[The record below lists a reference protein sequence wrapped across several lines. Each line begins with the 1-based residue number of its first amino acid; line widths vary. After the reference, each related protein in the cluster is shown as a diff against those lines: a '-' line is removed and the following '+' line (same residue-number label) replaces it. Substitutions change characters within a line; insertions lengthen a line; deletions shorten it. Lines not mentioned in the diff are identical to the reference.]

1 MSAHSIATRRPA
13 ERPTDRPADRQVITI
28 TARLEFAPAT
38 SAAVDVG
45 LACHVHFPGTA
56 RTVSALVPSSRV
68 LAFDV
73 PRGAEAVC
81 VTLAERFS
89 GGWLRHSRCRF
100 DGARVEDL
108 ATLKDEQLRVGSPPY
123 GTARLRL
130 SAPVASVSKPLVREW
145 FHVPPECEATMRAAN
160 ARWFDALEPADATL
174 ARVHAATWNNH
185 ADSIPGWCFA
195 FSPAA
200 ERGYSD
206 DDLKGV
212 FARAFEML
220 RPRRFEIVDLLQA
233 PDREVAAVVAQ
244 GLAMF
249 GQSITYEMDVTARGV
264 AVERFSSTAR
274 LDGVGDCEDMS
285 KESALAFGDLVAH
298 EASVDL
304 ALYRLS
310 ETARRFQ
317 FCTCLATVQR
327 RPGGGLEAHAFGMML
342 PNGAFPPEFL
352 TAEERARYVSRDRA
366 TFACDGVYDC
376 HPTKVKVS
384 THAGREPRAGEQVA
398 PWEYAHVVSA
408 FVFNRGEVYFRSRSR
423 PGTYGVAFAKLFP
436 TMDAD
441 VECVDA
447 LGVSTEALRRAATL
461 ILRSNLPRATRT
473 FGFETLTPLAR
484 FDQVV
489 ADTKHRAAHILR
501 TFDTMSAAS
510 RRRFERLGEQ
520 LRAPCLQP
528 AAFEEL
534 RVATTAYAE
543 TAFQVDRDGK
553 TTAKTQG
560 GYGQVVEPSPAS
572 HSSDAPVVGGHT
584 HHRLKGRET
593 FRERSPPT
601 PEDYVSFAARRVWAL
616 LNARGTSP
624 AALHEAAVVVTH
636 GAVYELNE
644 TGRADG
650 IVTRAFIALATSDV
664 RPSEADV
671 WRRVRDAAQKMLEPN
686 DFVQYS
692 TKERCFA
699 LKRGVDVFKKGPAHD
714 AYLKMFADRIG
725 VRTICQETSE
735 YRQKCGM

>member
-1 MSAHSIATRRPA
+1 MSAHRIATRRP
-13 ERPTDRPADRQVITI
+13 TDRRV
-28 TARLEFAPAT
+28 TARLELARAT
-38 SAAVDVG
+38 SAAIDVG

-56 RTVSALVPSSRV
+56 RTVSAIVPSTRV

-100 DGARVEDL
+100 DGTRVEDE
-108 ATLKDEQLRVGSPPY
+108 AALKDEQLRVGSPPY
-123 GTARLRL
+123 GSARLRL
-130 SAPVASVSKPLVREW
+130 SEPIAVVSETLVREW
-145 FHVPPECEATMRAAN
+145 FHVPRECEAVLRAAN
-160 ARWFDALEPADATL
+160 ARWFDALEPADSTI

-185 ADSIPGWCFA
+185 PDSIPGWCFA
-195 FSPAA
+195 FPPAA

-212 FARAFEML
+212 FTRAFETL

-233 PDREVAAVVAQ
+233 PEREVAAVVAL
-244 GLAMF
+244 GLGMF
-249 GQSITYEMDVTARGV
+249 GQSITYERDVTVRGV

-274 LDGVGDCEDMS
+274 LDGVGDCEDMA

-310 ETARRFQ
+310 ETARLFQ
-317 FCTCLATVQR
+317 FCTCLATVR
-327 RPGGGLEAHAFGMML
+327 RHPGGGLEAHAFGMMI
-342 PNGAFPPEFL
+342 PNGAFPAELL
-352 TAEERARYVSRDRA
+352 TSDERARYVTRDRA
-366 TFACDGVYDC
+366 TYACDGVYDC
-376 HPTKVKVS
+376 HPTKVKIS
-384 THAGREPRAGEQVA
+384 KHAGREPRAGEQAA

-408 FVFNRGEVYFRSRSR
+408 FVFNRGEVYFRSSSR
-423 PGTYGVAFAKLFP
+423 RGTYGVPFSKLFP

-447 LGVSTEALRRAATL
+447 LGVDSEALRRAATL
-461 ILRSNLPRATRT
+461 VLRSNLPRATRT
-473 FGFETLTPLAR
+473 FGFETLTPVAR

-489 ADTKHRAAHILR
+489 ADTKDRAAHILK
-501 TFDTMSAAS
+501 TFDAMSATS
-510 RRRFERLGEQ
+510 RRRFERLGDQ
-520 LRAPCLQP
+520 LRAPCVDA
-528 AAFEEL
+528 AAFDEL

-543 TAFQVDRDGK
+543 TAFQVDRDGR

-560 GYGQVVEPSPAS
+560 GYGQVVEPSPAP
-572 HSSDAPVVGGHT
+572 HSDDAPVVGGHT
-584 HHRLKGRET
+584 HHRLEGRET

-616 LNARGTSP
+616 LNARGSSP
-624 AALHEAAVVVTH
+624 SALHEAAIVVTN

-650 IVTRAFIALATSDV
+650 IVTRAFIALATSDAV
-664 RPSEADV
+664 PTEADV
-671 WRRVRDAAQKMLEPN
+671 WRKVRDAARKMLEPN
-686 DFVQYS
+686 AYVAYS
-692 TKERCFA
+692 EKERCFG

-714 AYLKMFADRIG
+714 AYLKLFADKIG
-725 VRTICQETSE
+725 VRTICQETSV
-735 YRQKCGM
+735 YRQKCGI